1 MVKRLIMSDIWQKG
15 GLTLRKTIISG
26 LLVVIVLMGFSIYLN
41 QLNSDLK
48 ELRQANDELVNS
60 VSDLTSKVHEL
71 QNSVGTQSVFSI
83 DDIQTRFDD
92 LQGKVEKQDGRIFDL
107 ELWSE

>member
-1 MVKRLIMSDIWQKG
+1 MSDIWQKG

>member
-1 MVKRLIMSDIWQKG
+1 M
-15 GLTLRKTIISG
+15 RKTIISG